1 MPIEI
6 TMPRLSDTMEHGTII
21 KWHIAK
27 GDTVT
32 AGDVLADVETDK
44 ATMEMQ
50 AYDDGIVVSINVLEG
65 QPVDI
70 GTVCAVLSEEDED
83 ERTAVPA
90 APDSDAAVA
99 EIVQPA
105 VDVPDVHEPVAPSHG
120 GGMKITPV
128 ARRLAETHGV
138 DVHALIG
145 SGPSGRIT
153 KKDVLAAAAAGS
165 EMHAAVPPSAVR
177 DPEPE
182 PAALAPP
189 SPTADMPTTP
199 VSFGALTLHADDRRE
214 PVSGMRQ
221 TIARRLV
228 QSKQEIPHY
237 QVSMVFDMDAMV
249 ELRQQL
255 NTDLAE
261 YEVKLSV
268 NDLLVRA
275 CALSMSRNPLMNAS
289 WDGDAIVFH
298 NRVHIGI
305 AVALPQERGGG
316 LVVPVI
322 RDADRKS
329 LRQISAETRA
339 LASKARERGLSIEDM
354 EGATFTISNL
364 GMFGVDHFTAIIN
377 PPNSAILAVGGAAQ
391 KPVVRD
397 GELAV
402 GWEMN
407 VTLSNDHRVVDGAT
421 AAKYLGSLKELIE
434 HPSAILV

>member
-214 PVSGMRQ
+214 GVSGMRQ

-255 NTDLAE
+255 NTDLAV

-377 PPNSAILAVGGAAQ
+377 PPNSAILAVGGTAQ